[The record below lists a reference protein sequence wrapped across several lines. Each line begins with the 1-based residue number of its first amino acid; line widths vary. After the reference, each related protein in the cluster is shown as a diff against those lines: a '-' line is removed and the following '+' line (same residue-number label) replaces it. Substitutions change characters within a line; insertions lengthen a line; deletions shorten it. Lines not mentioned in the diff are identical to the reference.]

1 MAESRTPDEKD
12 IKKDLAK
19 EEERSSEILTL
30 PNMLSLA
37 RVLITPFFIWAAI
50 QQRPWLTFGLFMLGG
65 ATDALDGFTA
75 RALRLK
81 TNLGLWLDPLGDKVL
96 LTAAF
101 VVLTLPR
108 LSVPNALPLWLT
120 ATCIGRDVLIALGS
134 LIYIILRGK
143 TVFRPSLAGKIST
156 VCAVA
161 TLLVVLL
168 ANGFGTSPGWL
179 IWLYV
184 LTAGLTGLSGLH
196 YIFAGLRRFYRGD
209 RVPEV

>member
-1 MAESRTPDEKD
+1 MAEARKPDGKD
-12 IKKDLAK
+12 TVKN
-19 EEERSSEILTL
+19 EERTSEILTL
-30 PNMLSLA
+30 PNLLSLA
-37 RVLITPFFIWAAI
+37 RVLITPVFIWAVI
-50 QQRPWLTFGLFMLGG
+50 RQRPWLAFGLFFLAGV
-65 ATDALDGFTA
+65 TDALDGFTA

-81 TNLGLWLDPLGDKVL
+81 TNLGVWLDPLGDKIL

-120 ATCIGRDVLIALGS
+120 ATCIGRDVLIAIGS
-134 LIYIILRGK
+134 LVYVSIRGK

-168 ANGFGTSPGWL
+168 ANGFGTSPDWL
-179 IWLYV
+179 IWLYI
-184 LTAGLTGLSGLH
+184 LTAVLTGLSGIH
-196 YIFAGLRRFYRGD
+196 YIVTGVLRFFRQTGA
-209 RVPEV
+209 PGA